1 MQASVND
8 YYARYVDTE
17 YTAENG
23 VVYTFAKDGELE
35 AGYYTVTFIDKNR
48 TDKDYSASANTLM
61 IADSVNG
68 IPVTAIARDAFNYN
82 KTGLSL
88 KKVIV
93 PEKELS
99 EDMYAELDRNYHRLE
114 IGKRAEVVYY
124 KEYEYVKMSGIVSR
138 IDENARILQ
147 IVNTKIP
154 LDDIIEI
161 TV

>member
-1 MQASVND
+1 MPVSERAKQFMP
-8 YYARYVDTE
+8 
-17 YTAENG
+17 
-23 VVYTFAKDGELE
+23 FAALKGFSEALLE
-35 AGYYTVTFIDKNR
+35 KE
-48 TDKDYSASANTLM
+48 
-61 IADSVNG
+61 
-68 IPVTAIARDAFNYN
+68 
-82 KTGLSL
+82 
-88 KKVIV
+88 KVIV

-124 KEYEYVKMSGIVSR
+124 KEYEYVKMSR